1 MAELTTVYAVTKEDS
16 EGRIIGYH
24 AFYSTE
30 AMAITNTKGHGA
42 WGSDSEVKALPAIIL
57 NGNTYILQFAE
68 PDDVDLNKAKAD
80 EQLRQETLSSLS
92 SEQRRVLGLK

>member
-1 MAELTTVYAVTKEDS
+1 MAELTTVYAVTREDQD
-16 EGRIIGYH
+16 GHFIGYH

-30 AMAITNTKGHGA
+30 SRASENTKGHGS

-68 PDDVDLNKAKAD
+68 PVDVDLNKAKAD
-80 EQLRQETLSSLS
+80 EQLRQETLASLS